1 MKITAGIDTSYDEN
15 CYATALAIFR
25 DGKLDSIKTDEGELT
40 TPYVSKLFFLRE
52 APLLSRLL
60 FGENIDLLFVN
71 GHGVCHPYFFGLA
84 TVVGW
89 THNIRTIG
97 IASRLIRGE
106 YGRMPSRH
114 PGVDFVTLKCQAV
127 GAAVRLKNFT
137 RSMFVSPGFG
147 IALDEAIQEYANWAR
162 DGKVPEP
169 LRLAHLKANRLLKE
183 RGKRGSPPSAA

>member
-1 MKITAGIDTSYDEN
+1 MKVTAGIDTSYDGN
-15 CYATALAIFR
+15 RYATALTIFR

-60 FGENIDLLFVN
+60 SGENIDLLFVN
-71 GHGVCHPYFFGLA
+71 GHGMCHPYFFGLA

-89 THNIRTIG
+89 THNIPTIG
-97 IASRLIRGE
+97 IASRLIRGD
-106 YGRMPSRH
+106 YGRVPSRH
-114 PGVDFVTLKCQAV
+114 TGIDFITLKCQVV

-147 IALDEAIQEYANWAR
+147 VTLDEAIQKYVQWTR

-169 LRLAHLKANRLLKE
+169 LRLAHLKAYRLLKE
-183 RGKRGSPPSAA
+183 RDERYA